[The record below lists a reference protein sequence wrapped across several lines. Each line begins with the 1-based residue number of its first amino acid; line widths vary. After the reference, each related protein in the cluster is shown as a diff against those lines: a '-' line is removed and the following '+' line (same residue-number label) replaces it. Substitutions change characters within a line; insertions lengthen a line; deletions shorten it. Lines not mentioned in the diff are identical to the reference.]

1 MQASD
6 GQVGS
11 ILRTGLAALALLAL
25 IAAPVAAQ
33 APADWKVKWDAI
45 LAKAKQ
51 EGTVVVWGPG
61 GTLVQRANAEFEK
74 DYPGIKIELAGGRG
88 TSMGA
93 KLNAE
98 RQGGLYS
105 VDVFINGP
113 TTANFDLKP
122 AGTLDPIKP
131 VLLLPDVLDPHA
143 WLDGHIEY
151 SDREGAYD
159 IVFTEE
165 VSPQFIYNAK
175 LVKLDQIDSLQKLL
189 DPKLKGK
196 LLTNDPS
203 VTGSGVPWFRQIWVA
218 MGPEKATDYYR
229 KLFAQLGPNT
239 RDTRVQV
246 EWIAQ
251 GKYAALTAAS
261 SSSFQQLLKS
271 GVKFE
276 VSSAFSD
283 LKQMVGSSTGTMS
296 LVNKAPH
303 PNAATVYINWA
314 LTKKGQT
321 LWQNAIGIP
330 SRRTDVA
337 KDDIPDYQIP
347 KAGVD
352 YFRSFTEEAQ
362 TLDPR
367 EQEIITELFGR

>member
-1 MQASD
+1 MQTNN

-11 ILRTGLAALALLAL
+11 VWQRAAASLLLLAFL
-25 IAAPVAAQ
+25 SAHGAAAQ
-33 APADWKVKWDAI
+33 SDVQAKWNATV
-45 LAKAKQ
+45 AKAKE
-51 EGTVVVWGPG
+51 EGKVVVWGPG

-74 DYPGIKIELAGGRG
+74 DFPGIKIELAGGRG

-98 RQGGLYS
+98 RQGGIYS

-122 AGTLDPIKP
+122 VGTLDPIKP
-131 VLLLPDVLDPHA
+131 VLMLPDATDPKG
-143 WLDGHIEY
+143 WLDGHIQY
-151 SDREGAYD
+151 SDKEQAYD

-165 VSPQFIYNAK
+165 VSPQLIYNAK
-175 LVKLDQIDSLQKLL
+175 LAKLEDVNSLQKLL

-196 LLTNDPS
+196 VLTNDPS
-203 VTGSGVPWFRQIWVA
+203 VTGSGVPWFRQIWVG
-218 MGPEKATDYYR
+218 MGPEKAIDYYR
-229 KLFAQLGPNT
+229 KLYAQLGPNT
-239 RDTRVQV
+239 RDTRIQV

-251 GKYAALTAAS
+251 GKYAVLTAAS
-261 SSSFQQLLKS
+261 SSSFQQLMKS

-276 VSSAFSD
+276 VLSAFTDS
-283 LKQMVGSSTGTMS
+283 KQMVGSSTGTMS

-303 PNAATVYINWA
+303 PNAAAVYINWA
-314 LTKKGQT
+314 LTRKGQM

-330 SRRTDVA
+330 SRRVDVP
-337 KDDIPDYQIP
+337 KDGIPDYQIP

-352 YFRSFTEEAQ
+352 YFMSFTEENQ
-362 TLDPR
+362 TLDPK
-367 EQEIITELFGR
+367 EQDVITELFGR